1 MIHHKGHHTRRQ
13 YKSKDPLQY
22 KEWKNFPFSVPMSR
36 NFLFLH
42 MHSSLPG
49 WAGLPYQM
57 TGFGYSTKSIPVLK
71 RYGNLNCIP
80 LLLVLLGCC
89 TLFSL
94 CSFSSN
100 GSTDAESIA
109 VWGKRDIRLP
119 SSDTSCLCLTRCSL
133 KMSTYRKSLLFCNSV
148 NGWKCKGRT
157 KEKIQ

>member
-1 MIHHKGHHTRRQ
+1 MKGITQVENTRSKTHCNIKDEKISCQ
-13 YKSKDPLQY
+13 YQWADML
-22 KEWKNFPFSVPMSR
+22 
-36 NFLFLH
+36 LH
-42 MHSSLPG
+42 MHSNPSG

-57 TGFGYSTKSIPVLK
+57 TGFCYNTTFKPILK
-71 RYGNLNCIP
+71 RYGKLNCIP

-109 VWGKRDIRLP
+109 VWGRRDIRLP

-133 KMSTYRKSLLFCNSV
+133 KMSTYQKSLLFCNSV
-148 NGWKCKGRT
+148 NGW
-157 KEKIQ
+157 

>member
-1 MIHHKGHHTRRQ
+1 MPVVLNKLSHVAMMMHHERHHTQEDNTRAKTHCNIKDEKISHFQ
-13 YKSKDPLQY
+13 YQWAEIFY
-22 KEWKNFPFSVPMSR
+22 TCW
-36 NFLFLH
+36 
-42 MHSSLPG
+42 G
-49 WAGLPYQM
+49 WAGLPYHM
-57 TGFGYSTKSIPVLK
+57 TGFGYNTKSKPVLK
-71 RYGNLNCIP
+71 RYDEQNCIP

-133 KMSTYRKSLLFCNSV
+133 KMSTYQKSLLFCNSV
-148 NGWKCKGRT
+148 NGW
-157 KEKIQ
+157 